1 MHKGLKVLLLLL
13 LLGFVV
19 VFPYCRKAPGT
30 FHELKAEQF
39 NFDEVK
45 EQIKSVL
52 EQVPGNAF
60 ILYRD
65 TLLRF
70 YTNREFEPV
79 WLNHF
84 SEPGFKQKI
93 AALYDTLFT
102 EGLLPEWYHRDT
114 IFDIMDLGRTGT
126 GEQLYHR
133 LAFVEVLLSSTLVEM
148 QHDKLLGRVK
158 PCAEYDKCDL
168 VRKDT
173 QKVDFLKVLHP
184 DNFLK
189 EFNAQ
194 RITDSNY
201 VRLKQYLSNWL
212 PGYRTD
218 TVGGDIPIPVR
229 KLKLKDTGQEVRQL
243 TARLLALDLM
253 PDSLVRLSGN
263 RYSKEAFKAVQ
274 VFQDRS
280 GLVPDGVVGG
290 DTWKLLYAGAK
301 YKYRQIAVNMER
313 LRWSVLPD
321 TAPYVRVNIPE
332 FRAWLYYGDSVGSM
346 KVCDG
351 KPRPADYEAKL
362 AHYAKTGKFLDKPL
376 DPQTPMIESAITTIV
391 LNPTWSVPANIVSRE
406 MLTSIRK
413 DPGYLPRHGYR
424 VYSGTTELNPYR
436 INWYKVQ
443 PGKIPYRI
451 VQDPGDDNSLGL
463 IKFLFPNKY
472 SVYMHDTPQKSKF
485 KQNNRA
491 VSHGCVR
498 LEDPMRF
505 AAFLLQFQKK
515 PAYDDLRIWM
525 GYAPLDSLRRVQW
538 DSTSNKAH
546 YRKKETYNIYLQKR
560 VPVFMVYQTAKV
572 DASGNFQTCFDIYG
586 LDEKLWKLM
595 DQKQL
600 THRNLPPV

>member
-1 MHKGLKVLLLLL
+1 MHKGFKVLLLLL
-13 LLGFVV
+13 LLGFAMVL
-19 VFPYCRKAPGT
+19 PYCRKAPGT
-30 FHELKAEQF
+30 FQELKAEQF
-39 NFDEVK
+39 DFDEVK
-45 EQIKSVL
+45 EEIKAVL
-52 EQVPGNAF
+52 AGQGL
-60 ILYRD
+60 ILYSD
-65 TLLRF
+65 TLQHF
-70 YTNREFEPV
+70 YTQRDFEPV

-114 IFDIMDLGRTGT
+114 IFDIIDLGRTGT
-126 GEQLYHR
+126 GEQLYRR

-168 VRKDT
+168 LRKDT
-173 QKVDFLKVLHP
+173 QKVDFLRVLHP
-184 DNFLK
+184 ENFLK
-189 EFNAQ
+189 EFTAQ
-194 RITDSNY
+194 NITDSNY

-218 TVGGDIPIPVR
+218 TVGGDIPIPTR
-229 KLKLKDTGQEVRQL
+229 KLKLKDTGQEVLQL
-243 TARLLALDLM
+243 TARLLALDLL
-253 PDSLVRLSGN
+253 PDSLVRLAAN
-263 RYSKEAFKAVQ
+263 VYTKEAVKAVQ
-274 VFQDRS
+274 KFQDRS

-332 FRAWLYYGDSVGSM
+332 FRVWLYYGDSVGSM

-351 KPRPADYEAKL
+351 KPRPADYDAKL

-376 DPQTPMIESAITTIV
+376 DPQTPMIESAISTIV
-391 LNPTWSVPANIVSRE
+391 LNPTWSVPPNIVSRE
-406 MLTSIRK
+406 MLSSIRK

-485 KQNNRA
+485 NQNNRA

-538 DSTSNKAH
+538 DSTSNKAQ

-560 VPVFMVYQTAKV
+560 VPVFMVYQTAGV
-572 DASGNFQTCFDIYG
+572 DAQGNFKTSFDIYG

>member
-1 MHKGLKVLLLLL
+1 MNKVLKATLLLL
-13 LLGFVV
+13 LLGLAVALPF
-19 VFPYCRKAPGT
+19 CRKAPNT
-30 FHELKAEQF
+30 FPELKAEQF

-45 EQIKSVL
+45 EHIRSVL
-52 EQVPGNAF
+52 EQKQGNGF
-60 ILYRD
+60 LLYRD
-65 TLLRF
+65 TLLQF
-70 YTNREFEPV
+70 YTRREFEPV
-79 WLNHF
+79 WLNSF

-114 IFDIMDLGRTGT
+114 IFDIIDLGRIGT

-173 QKVDFLKVLHP
+173 QKVDFLRVLHAG
-184 DNFLK
+184 NFLK
-189 EFNAQ
+189 EFTAQ
-194 RITDSNY
+194 NISDSNY
-201 VRLKQYLSNWL
+201 VRLKQYLINWL
-212 PGYRTD
+212 PGYKTD
-218 TVGGDIPIPVR
+218 TIGGDMPIPKR
-229 KLKLKDTGQEVRQL
+229 KLKPGDTGVEVRQL

-253 PDSLVRLSGN
+253 PDSMVRLTGN
-263 RYSKEAFKAVQ
+263 KYSKAAVKALQ
-274 VFQDRS
+274 IFQDRS
-280 GLVPDGVVGG
+280 GLVPDGVVGAES
-290 DTWKLLYAGAK
+290 WKLLFAGAQ

-313 LRWSVLPD
+313 LRWSMLPD

-332 FRAWLYYGDSVGSM
+332 FKAWLYYGDSVGSM

-362 AHYAKTGKFLDKPL
+362 ALYAKTGKFLDKPL
-376 DPQTPMIESAITTIV
+376 DPQTPMIESAIGTIV

-406 MLTSIRK
+406 MLASIRK
-413 DPGYLPRHGYR
+413 DPGYLPRNGYR
-424 VYSGTTELNPYR
+424 VYRGTTEINPYR

-443 PGKIPYRI
+443 PGKVPYRI

-463 IKFLFPNKY
+463 IKFVFPNKY

-485 KQNNRA
+485 NLNNRA

-505 AAFLLQFQKK
+505 ASFLLQFQKK
-515 PAYDDLRIWM
+515 PNYDDLRIWM
-525 GYAPLDSLRRVQW
+525 GYAPRDSLRRARW
-538 DSTSNKAH
+538 DTTANKE
-546 YRKKETYNIYLQKR
+546 RLRIKETYNIYLQKR
-560 VPVFMVYQTAKV
+560 VPIFMVYQTAHV
-572 DASGNFQTCFDIYG
+572 DAQGNFQTSYDIYG

-600 THRNLPPV
+600 THRNMPPV